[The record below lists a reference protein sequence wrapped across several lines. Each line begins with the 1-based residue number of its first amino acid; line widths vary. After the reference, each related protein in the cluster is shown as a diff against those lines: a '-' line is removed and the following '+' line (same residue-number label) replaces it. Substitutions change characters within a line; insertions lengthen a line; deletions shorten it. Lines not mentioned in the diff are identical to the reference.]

1 MSTVKAPTK
10 SSICSKMYISRNYSK
25 SFLSPHLPEFANGE
39 PQSNLWNRKSPNKLV
54 KPKIPKFWSHHPVSK
69 LWRINCDRISTHVSG
84 TPGRHQCMQSWPQI
98 ATASFFPNQIAGWA
112 SALNSLKWV
121 KSSNWISE
129 PCKTSIISW
138 FRCLASLFT
147 PSLLGSNHKSS
158 CQE

>member
-1 MSTVKAPTK
+1 MVKAPTK
-10 SSICSKMYISRNYSK
+10 SSICSEMYISKNYSRV
-25 SFLSPHLPEFANGE
+25 SFLHICPNFANNE
-39 PQSNLWNRKSPNKLV
+39 SPIGSV
-54 KPKIPKFWSHHPVSK
+54 KQKIPEQTCETKNPQYAFQSHCPVSK
-69 LWRINCDRISTHVSG
+69 LWWINCDRISTHVSG

-121 KSSNWISE
+121 KSSNWISV